1 MPMTGYWRDGCCESG
16 PEDMSMHTVCAV
28 MTAEFLAFSVTMGND
43 LTSPR
48 PEYGFPGLR
57 PGDRWCLSVMRWAEA
72 LENDVAPPVVLN
84 ATHEA
89 CLEFVAAQALLE
101 HALPV

>member
-89 CLEFVAAQALLE
+89 CLEFVEAQALLE